1 MLRPLLRQLY
11 LVDYALRG
19 LLRSGARNAA
29 VVAVYALLVLVL
41 ASTLLLGDALRGAAA
56 ALLAE
61 APEVVVQRQVAGRT
75 ALVPPGRLERIA
87 GIRGVTRAEGRLW
100 GYLYDPAVEANYTVM
115 VPRTG
120 APAPGMVEVGPALAG
135 ARGLAVGDVL
145 AFRDA
150 AGEPRAFRVAGLLDP
165 ATALA
170 GADLMLMSAADF
182 RSFFAIPAGH
192 YTDLVLA
199 VRNPREVDTV
209 AGKVLAALPDSRV
222 VTRAEMLRTYAA
234 VFSWRQGLVW
244 LVTLLLLLAFLVL
257 AWDQAAALGDRERH
271 DIGVLKALGWGTGD
285 VLAMK
290 LWQGLLISATAFG
303 LGYLGAWWH
312 VAGLGAPLLAPV
324 LQGWSVLYPELPLAV
339 RPEPAGVLGL
349 ALLTVA
355 PYVAATLVPAWRV
368 AVTDPHQAMR

>member
-1 MLRPLLRQLY
+1 
-11 LVDYALRG
+11 
-19 LLRSGARNAA
+19 
-29 VVAVYALLVLVL
+29 
-41 ASTLLLGDALRGAAA
+41 
-56 ALLAE
+56 
-61 APEVVVQRQVAGRT
+61 
-75 ALVPPGRLERIA
+75 
-87 GIRGVTRAEGRLW
+87 
-100 GYLYDPAVEANYTVM
+100 
-115 VPRTG
+115 
-120 APAPGMVEVGPALAG
+120 
-135 ARGLAVGDVL
+135 
-145 AFRDA
+145 
-150 AGEPRAFRVAGLLDP
+150 
-165 ATALA
+165 
-170 GADLMLMSAADF
+170 
-182 RSFFAIPAGH
+182 
-192 YTDLVLA
+192 
-199 VRNPREVDTV
+199 VDTV

-312 VAGLGAPLLAPV
+312 VAVLGAPLLAPV

>member
-1 MLRPLLRQLY
+1 MLRPLLHQLY

-19 LLRSGARNAA
+19 LLRSGGRNAA

-41 ASTLLLGDALRGAAA
+41 ASTLLLGDALRGAAG

-75 ALVPPGRLERIA
+75 ALVPAARLDRVA

-120 APAPGMVEVGPALAG
+120 APAPGMVEVGPALAR
-135 ARGLAVGDVL
+135 ARGLAAGDVL

-170 GADLMLMSAADF
+170 GADLMLMRAADF
-182 RSFFAIPAGH
+182 RSFFAIPEGH
-192 YTDLVLA
+192 YTDLALA

-312 VAGLGAPLLAPV
+312 VAVLGAPLLAPV